1 MKSNASIKP
10 LIKGSNWEKIF
21 ANDVTNKDLISKM
34 YKQLKKLNT
43 KKPINPIKKWA
54 EDLNTHFF
62 KDIQMAIRHMKRYST
77 SLIVRKIQ
85 IKTTMRYHLTL
96 VRTAIIKKSTDYKC
110 WRGIEKR
117 ETSYTVGGNVN

>member
-21 ANDVTNKDLISKM
+21 ANDATNKDLISKM

-96 VRTAIIKKSTDYKC
+96 VRMAIIKKSTDYKC